1 MKRASAATTSLL
13 LLVSCSGG
21 SSHERRTLRR
31 RRAPAEVLHMG
42 LLDDLLTS
50 KTDPVS
56 AANVDVLV
64 SYETR
69 VKNINALEDTIEDL
83 SDDDLR
89 AKTQEL
95 RDRLSKGE
103 GFDDI
108 IEEAFAVVRE
118 AAWRVLELRHYDV
131 QLMGGLALHE
141 GKLAEMATGEGKTLV
156 ATLPCY
162 LNALAG
168 KGTVLVVTAN
178 DYLAR
183 RDAETMGQVHRF
195 LGLSVGLIQSTMP
208 EAQRKEAYSAD
219 VTYATNQELGFDYLR
234 DHLTVTKDG
243 AVQTKDFFFCLVD
256 EADSILIDEARTP
269 LIISRS
275 VDAPAQKFATAQ
287 KIASV
292 LEKDVHYTVSEKDQ
306 SVVLTDKGYDDCDRI
321 LGKSMFDPRDPW
333 APFIIN
339 SVKAKEI
346 FTRDKEYI
354 VRGNEVLIVD
364 TFSGRVLEGRRYSD
378 GLHQCIEAKEG
389 ITVSKQSQVMAQ
401 VTYQALFRSFPKL
414 CGMTGTAITDAN
426 ELEGTYGLE
435 VVQIPTALPIAR
447 RDYPDVVFRNRVGA
461 NAAMLTE
468 VERLHKD
475 GRPVL
480 IGTTNVRMSDQTAKD
495 LEERGVPCQTL
506 NANPDLVER
515 ESEIVGQAGRLGVV
529 TVATNMAGRGT
540 DILLGG
546 NPSVMAR
553 IRVRDALAEELLSD
567 EDLAVVPKV
576 GENFFPCDLLEEALS
591 ALEKAIAVCKEDSP
605 GEEKMSREALEGL
618 VSAACEAGPV
628 EGAGAVAV
636 REAAAAVKKSFAD
649 ALAEEKE
656 KVLELGGLYVVGTA
670 RHESR
675 RVDNQLRG
683 RAGRQGDPGATRFF
697 LSLDDDI
704 FRVFG
709 GDQVTKIMDSFRLSD
724 DIPIENKQVSA
735 TLDKVQKAT
744 EDYFAGIRRTVFSF
758 DEVMNEQRLALYRAR
773 DDVVNRE
780 KDDLRE
786 LALEYSAKTCTE
798 IVQGNSANDGTPKA
812 VLSDKLRQFF
822 PLADASAL
830 SAESLAA
837 AHSKGGKE
845 GLLKHALDQAAS
857 ATEKKLSD
865 IEAVKPGLASESA
878 RFLTLTQM
886 DDLWCQHLENMNLLK
901 ESVSME
907 VFRGRNPLEEFG
919 SQGKEMFMDLL
930 DNVRR
935 NTVYS
940 LQMYN
945 PSPKAVVEP

>member
-1 MKRASAATTSLL
+1 MKRTAAATSLL
-13 LLVSCSGG
+13 LLASSSGASAFVQG
-21 SSHERRTLRR
+21 TTGRHLPSSASTRLQRQHCCPLRR
-31 RRAPAEVLHMG
+31 GGGDHQRRRPCAWAYWTTCSLPRQTR
-42 LLDDLLTS
+42 D
-50 KTDPVS
+50 KTK
-56 AANVDVLV
+56 
-64 SYETR
+64 EF
-69 VKNINALEDTIEDL
+69 
-83 SDDDLR
+83 
-89 AKTQEL
+89 

-103 GFDDI
+103 GLDDM

-208 EAQRKEAYSAD
+208 EAQRKEAYSCD

-234 DHLTVTKDG
+234 DHLTVTQDG
-243 AVQTKDFFFCLVD
+243 TVQTKDFFFCLVD

-275 VDAPAQKFATAQ
+275 VDAPAQKFATSQ

-292 LEKDVHYTVSEKDQ
+292 LEKGVHYTVSEKEQ

-354 VRGNEVLIVD
+354 VRDTEVLIVD

-378 GLHQCIEAKEG
+378 GLHQSIEAKEG

-414 CGMTGTAITDAN
+414 CGMTGTAMTDAN
-426 ELEGTYGLE
+426 ELGTTYGLQ
-435 VVQIPTALPIAR
+435 VVQERLF
-447 RDYPDVVFRNRVGA
+447 PDVVFRNREGA
-461 NAAMLTE
+461 NAAMLNE

-480 IGTTNVRMSDQTAKD
+480 IGTTNVGMSDQTAK
-495 LEERGVPCQTL
+495 TL

-553 IRVRDALAEELLSD
+553 IRVRDALAAELLSD
-567 EDLAVVPKV
+567 EDLAAVPKV
-576 GENFFPCDLLEEALS
+576 GETFFPCELPEDASS
-591 ALEKAIAVCKEDSP
+591 ALEKAIAACKGDSALFASDNDSIDA
-605 GEEKMSREALEGL
+605 GELLSREALEGL

-636 REAAAAVKKSFAD
+636 REAATAVKKSFAD
-649 ALAEEKE
+649 ALSEEKE

-735 TLDKVQKAT
+735 TLDKVQIAT

-758 DEVMNEQRLALYRAR
+758 DEVMNDQRLALYRAR
-773 DDVVNRE
+773 DDVIDKERE
-780 KDDLRE
+780 ELRE

-798 IVQGNSANDGTPKA
+798 IVQGNSASDGTPKA

-822 PLADASAL
+822 PLGDASAL
-830 SAESLAA
+830 SAESLTAA
-837 AHSKGGKE
+837 YSKGGKD
-845 GLLKHALDQAAS
+845 GLLQHALDQAAA

-865 IEAVKPGLASESA
+865 IEAVRAGLSSESA

-919 SQGKEMFMDLL
+919 AQGKEMFLDLL

-945 PSPKAVVEP
+945 PSPKTSAAAGADK

>member
-1 MKRASAATTSLL
+1 
-13 LLVSCSGG
+13 
-21 SSHERRTLRR
+21 
-31 RRAPAEVLHMG
+31 MG

-50 KTDPVS
+50 KTDPVR
-56 AANVDVLV
+56 AANADVLV

-69 VKNINALEDTIEDL
+69 IKSINALEDTIEDL
-83 SDDDLR
+83 SDDELR
-89 AKTQEL
+89 AKTQEF

-195 LGLSVGLIQSTMP
+195 LGLSVGLIQSSMP
-208 EAQRKEAYSAD
+208 ETQRKEAYSAD

-292 LEKDVHYTVSEKDQ
+292 LEKGVHYTVSEKDQ
-306 SVVLTDKGYDDCDRI
+306 SVVLSDKGYDDFDRI

-333 APFIIN
+333 APFVIN

-354 VRGNEVLIVD
+354 VRDNEVLIVD

-389 ITVSKQSQVMAQ
+389 ITVSKQSEVMAQ
-401 VTYQALFRSFPKL
+401 VTCQALFRSFPKL
-414 CGMTGTAITDAN
+414 CGMTGTAMTDAN
-426 ELEGTYGLE
+426 ELEGTYGLQ

-461 NAAMLTE
+461 NAAMLNE

-553 IRVRDALAEELLSD
+553 IRVRDALAKELLK
-567 EDLAVVPKV
+567 EDDLQAVPKV
-576 GENFFPCDLLEEALS
+576 GENFFPCEIPEEASS
-591 ALEKAIAVCKEDSP
+591 ALEVAISACKGDATLFDGKGAGSEGDQA
-605 GEEKMSREALEGL
+605 KLSREALEGL

-628 EGAGAVAV
+628 EGTGAVAV
-636 REAAAAVKKSFAD
+636 REAAAA
-649 ALAEEKE
+649 
-656 KVLELGGLYVVGTA
+656 VLELGGLYVVGTA

-735 TLDKVQKAT
+735 TLDKVQMAT

-758 DEVMNEQRLALYRAR
+758 DEVMNDQRLALYRAR
-773 DDVVNRE
+773 DEVIDKE
-780 KDDLRE
+780 QDGLRE
-786 LALEYSAKTCTE
+786 LALEYASKTCTE
-798 IVQGNSANDGTPKA
+798 IVQGNSEKNGAPKA
-812 VLSDKLRQFF
+812 
-822 PLADASAL
+822 
-830 SAESLAA
+830 SLTAA
-837 AHSKGGKE
+837 YGKGGKD
-845 GLLKHALDQAAS
+845 GLLNHALEQAAA

-865 IEAVKPGLASESA
+865 IEAVRAGLSCESA

-886 DDLWCQHLENMNLLK
+886 DDLWCQHLQNMNLLK

-907 VFRGRNPLEEFG
+907 VYRGRNPLEEFAA
-919 SQGKEMFMDLL
+919 QGKEMFLDLL

-945 PSPKAVVEP
+945 PSPKPTAGS

>member
-1 MKRASAATTSLL
+1 
-13 LLVSCSGG
+13 
-21 SSHERRTLRR
+21 
-31 RRAPAEVLHMG
+31 
-42 LLDDLLTS
+42 
-50 KTDPVS
+50 
-56 AANVDVLV
+56 
-64 SYETR
+64 
-69 VKNINALEDTIEDL
+69 
-83 SDDDLR
+83 
-89 AKTQEL
+89 
-95 RDRLSKGE
+95 
-103 GFDDI
+103 
-108 IEEAFAVVRE
+108 
-118 AAWRVLELRHYDV
+118 
-131 QLMGGLALHE
+131 
-141 GKLAEMATGEGKTLV
+141 
-156 ATLPCY
+156 
-162 LNALAG
+162 
-168 KGTVLVVTAN
+168 
-178 DYLAR
+178 
-183 RDAETMGQVHRF
+183 
-195 LGLSVGLIQSTMP
+195 
-208 EAQRKEAYSAD
+208 
-219 VTYATNQELGFDYLR
+219 
-234 DHLTVTKDG
+234 
-243 AVQTKDFFFCLVD
+243 
-256 EADSILIDEARTP
+256 
-269 LIISRS
+269 
-275 VDAPAQKFATAQ
+275 
-287 KIASV
+287 
-292 LEKDVHYTVSEKDQ
+292 VSEKEQ

-354 VRGNEVLIVD
+354 VRDTEVLIVD

-414 CGMTGTAITDAN
+414 CGMTGTAMTDAN
-426 ELEGTYGLE
+426 ELETTYGLQ
-435 VVQIPTALPIAR
+435 VIPTALPIAR
-447 RDYPDVVFRNRVGA
+447 RDYPDVVFRNREGA
-461 NAAMLTE
+461 NAAMLNE

-480 IGTTNVRMSDQTAKD
+480 IGTTNVGMSDQTAKD
-495 LEERGVPCQTL
+495 LEERGTL

-553 IRVRDALAEELLSD
+553 IRVRDALAAELLSD
-567 EDLAVVPKV
+567 EDLAAVPRV
-576 GENFFPCDLLEEALS
+576 GENFFPCELPEEASS
-591 ALEKAIAVCKEDSP
+591 ALEKAIAACKGDSALFASDNDSSDS
-605 GEEKMSREALEGL
+605 GELLSREALEGL

-628 EGAGAVAV
+628 EGTGAVAV
-636 REAAAAVKKSFAD
+636 REAATAVKKSFAD
-649 ALAEEKE
+649 ALSEEKE

-704 FRVFG
+704 FSRVFG

-735 TLDKVQKAT
+735 TLDKVQIAT

-758 DEVMNEQRLALYRAR
+758 DEVMNDQRLALYRAR
-773 DDVVNRE
+773 DDVIDKERE
-780 KDDLRE
+780 EMRE

-798 IVQGNSANDGTPKA
+798 IVQGNSASDGTPKA

-822 PLADASAL
+822 PLGDASAL
-830 SAESLAA
+830 SAESLTAA
-837 AHSKGGKE
+837 YSKGGKD
-845 GLLKHALDQAAS
+845 GLLQHALDQAAA

-865 IEAVKPGLASESA
+865 IDAVRAGLSSESA

-919 SQGKEMFMDLL
+919 AQGKEMFLDLL

-945 PSPKAVVEP
+945 PSPKTAGAEK